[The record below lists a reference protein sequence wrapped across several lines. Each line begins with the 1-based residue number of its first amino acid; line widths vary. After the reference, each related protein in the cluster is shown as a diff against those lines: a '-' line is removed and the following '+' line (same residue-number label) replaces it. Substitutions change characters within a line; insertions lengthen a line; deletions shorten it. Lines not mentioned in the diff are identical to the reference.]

1 MIVCWHFCINDF
13 IKIPQAHEWPKTKWS
28 STQTIKKKKKAFNE
42 VIPKVLNTDLSFW
55 KLFLNAHGILDG
67 KGAQWLS

>member
-1 MIVCWHFCINDF
+1 MNEQRQSEVLRR
-13 IKIPQAHEWPKTKWS
+13 QL
-28 STQTIKKKKKAFNE
+28 KKKAFNE
-42 VIPKVLNTDLSFW
+42 VIPKVLNTDLAFW